1 MQKIILILIIGQL
14 CLINTKLIAQSKYFE
29 KSVGWQY
36 IHNGW
41 SIFEKS
47 NGSFLVFGDS
57 RDTTAAHWDPYS
69 LHIALDGTLIDTI
82 QYELPD
88 NYGSVCQSGLALEDG
103 YLLSGYRVSDNP
115 PPSNVYT
122 IQIQENGQFIADTCY
137 GNLNTTTSRCITR
150 TFDGGY
156 LLGGYSR
163 APTEPS
169 NHPYLI
175 RLNANMEVVWD
186 STYII
191 PTVGFG
197 LGAFTK
203 LISNTT
209 DNTYYALAIVSSDP
223 TTLVWL
229 HINDSGAILGNHIF
243 PSTPYDW
250 LNNIASIS
258 IWGKEM
264 IRCKDGDFVLG
275 ISEIQLGDVISCYL
289 LKLSPNGDTIRW
301 KKEIDSTAYVSKI
314 YQLADSSFI
323 LGGSVSTLPPD
334 TISLECAVA
343 HVSKDGDL
351 LWKRLYGGTE
361 NDYIYDFIPT
371 TDGSYFFT
379 GRTESNLPNGG
390 ANVYLLKTNCMG
402 LLTQPQANFTTQIDS
417 AALTASFQNLS
428 QFVYPDSIDGGRFI
442 WDFGDGATSS
452 ELNPTHTYTQGGSYA
467 VTLTAVVCSDTSMFV
482 QEVNTWATG
491 IATTNLHKP
500 MFSTFIPNPTNN
512 TSTLWYNLAE
522 KEIATIAIFDLNGHR
537 ITTSTVQGKGNYV
550 FDATTCQT
558 GIYMYTITVNGNVLE
573 RNKLIVVK

>member
-1 MQKIILILIIGQL
+1 MKKILIVLFFLVTNCLSL
-14 CLINTKLIAQSKYFE
+14 CAQSKYFE

-41 SIFEKS
+41 RIFEKQ
-47 NGSFLVFGDS
+47 NGGYLVFGDS
-57 RDTTAAHWDPYS
+57 RGLNITIWSPYS
-69 LHIALDGTLIDTI
+69 LHLDNDGVLLDTI

-88 NYGSVCQSGLALEDG
+88 NYNTACTNGIATEYGYVLSGLISHNEQPLSAQCYVIRITPDG
-103 YLLSGYRVSDNP
+103 GLIDTVWVGKQYSQ
-115 PPSNVYT
+115 SN
-122 IQIQENGQFIADTCY
+122 
-137 GNLNTTTSRCITR
+137 SITR

-452 ELNPTHTYTQGGSYA
+452 ELNPTHIYEQGGQYA
-467 VTLTAVVCSDTSMFV
+467 VSLTAIVCSDTSVFV
-482 QEVNTWATG
+482 QAVNTWAVG
-491 IATTNLHKP
+491 VSQIPHWQQVSALH
-500 MFSTFIPNPTNN
+500 PNPAQN
-512 TSTLWYNLAE
+512 TATFEHRLATGQTG
-522 KEIATIAIFDLNGHR
+522 KLNIYDLTGKQLSQY
-537 ITTSTVQGKGNYV
+537 TFVGSGQQQFSVAYLPAGMYLYTVQIDELVVQQAKL
-550 FDATTCQT
+550 
-558 GIYMYTITVNGNVLE
+558 VL
-573 RNKLIVVK
+573 IP